1 MLHGKINMVKTS
13 GLSKLI
19 FNASVFVIP
28 ECFIKKIDK
37 KKNNF
42 DFNWDGTG
50 KDKKINY
57 CIG

>member
-28 ECFIKKIDK
+28 ECFIKKIEK
-37 KKNNF
+37 KKTILTLI
-42 DFNWDGTG
+42 GTG
-50 KDKKINY
+50 QAKIKNQLL
-57 CIG
+57 